1 MCPQAVAVPDS
12 KRISGCGSSS
22 SGSNIISNICRRDQQ
37 VASTKLLRK
46 RLCVHPTTMF
56 RIAFKINNGLR
67 VERSPKMIK
76 YSVHGSR
83 CCFKAC
89 PLPHH

>member
-12 KRISGCGSSS
+12 KRISGCSS
-22 SGSNIISNICRRDQQ
+22 SGSNIIISNICRRDQQ

-56 RIAFKINNGLR
+56 RIACKINNGLR
-67 VERSPKMIK
+67 VERSPKMVK

-83 CCFKAC
+83 CCFKAS

>member
-12 KRISGCGSSS
+12 KRISSSGCGNS
-22 SGSNIISNICRRDQQ
+22 SGSNISNICRRDQQ

-46 RLCVHPTTMF
+46 RLCIHPTTMF
-56 RIAFKINNGLR
+56 RIASKISNGLR
-67 VERSPKMIK
+67 VERSPKMVK

-83 CCFKAC
+83 CCFTAS
-89 PLPHH
+89 PLTHH